1 MANYLTLSNRVLNA
15 LNEVEL
21 TSANFATSS
30 GIQTAVKE
38 FINRSINDI
47 YTAELEWPFLHTD
60 GTITTVAGTAEYAL
74 ETGFKSVDVD
84 TAYLIEADTDVKV
97 IPYIPYSQFTNQFR
111 ERDLDPTTTDNR
123 AKPDYFY
130 LTQDDKIGLTPIPDK
145 EYTFFYEYWATH
157 TDLSA
162 STDSPVLPARYQD
175 AVVSRSEYYVHQL
188 RADLQAA
195 TLKNSEYE
203 SKISRMRIDLINKP
217 DYMRSTAINSG
228 GRSNTRHPKYF

>member
-1 MANYLTLSNRVLNA
+1 MDYLALSNKVLHA

-21 TSANFATSS
+21 TSANFATSK

-74 ETGFKSVDVD
+74 VTGYKSVDVD
-84 TAYLIEADTDVKV
+84 SAYLIETSTDIKV
-97 IPYIPYSQFTNQFR
+97 IPYIPYIQFTNQFR
-111 ERDLDPTTTDNR
+111 ERDLDPTTTTNR

-145 EYTFFYEYWATH
+145 AYTFYYEYWATH
-157 TDLSA
+157 TDLNA
-162 STDSPVLPARYQD
+162 STDEPDIPARYQD
-175 AVVSRSEYYVHQL
+175 TIVARSEYYVHQL
-188 RADLQAA
+188 RSDLQAA
-195 TLKNSEYE
+195 GLKNQEYLD
-203 SKISRMRIDLINKP
+203 KITRMRIDLINKP
-217 DYMRSTAINSG
+217 DYMQSTSIDAG

>member
-1 MANYLTLSNRVLNA
+1 MDYLALSNKVLHS

-21 TSANFATSS
+21 TSANFANSK
-30 GIQTAVKE
+30 GIQTAIKE

-74 ETGFKSVDVD
+74 VTGYKSIDVD
-84 TAYLIEADTDVKV
+84 TAYLIETSEDIKV
-97 IPYIPYSQFTNQFR
+97 IPYVPYSQFTNQFR
-111 ERDLDPTTTDNR
+111 ERDLDPTTTTNR

-145 EYTFFYEYWATH
+145 EYTFYYEYWAPH

-162 STDSPVLPARYQD
+162 STDEPALPARYQD
-175 AVVSRSEYYVHQL
+175 AIVSRSEYYVHQL

-195 TLKNSEYE
+195 TLKNAEYE

-217 DYMRSTAINSG
+217 DYMRSTAIGAGS
-228 GRSNTRHPKYF
+228 RSNTRHPKYF

>member
-21 TSANFATSS
+21 TTANFANSK
-30 GIQTAVKE
+30 GIQTSVKE

-97 IPYIPYSQFTNQFR
+97 IPYIPYVQFTNQFR

-123 AKPDYFY
+123 AKPEYFY

-162 STDSPVLPARYQD
+162 STDEPVLPVRYQD

-217 DYMRSTAINSG
+217 DYMRSTAIGAGS
-228 GRSNTRHPKYF
+228 RSNTRHPKYF

>member
-1 MANYLTLSNRVLNA
+1 MNYLTLSNRVLHA

-21 TSANFATSS
+21 TSANFANSK

-60 GTITTVAGTAEYAL
+60 GTITTVAGTAEHSL
-74 ETGFKSVDVD
+74 PTGYKSVDVD
-84 TAYLIEADTDVKV
+84 TVYLIESSEDIKV
-97 IPYIPYSQFTNQFR
+97 IPYIPYDQFAVQFR

-123 AKPDYFY
+123 AKPEYFY

-145 EYTFFYEYWATH
+145 EYTVYYEYWATH

-162 STDSPVLPARYQD
+162 STDEPDIPARYQD
-175 AVVSRSEYYVHQL
+175 TIVIRSEYYVNQL
-188 RADLQAA
+188 RSNIDAA
-195 TLKNSEYE
+195 SMKHQEYE
-203 SKISRMRIDLINKP
+203 NKIERMRIDLINKP
-217 DYMRSTAINSG
+217 SYMRSTAIDAG

>member
-21 TSANFATSS
+21 TSANFANSK
-30 GIQTAVKE
+30 GIQTSVKE
-38 FINRSINDI
+38 FINRSVNDI

-60 GTITTVAGTAEYAL
+60 GTVTTVAGTAEYAL

-84 TAYLIEADTDVKV
+84 TAYLIEADTDIKV
-97 IPYIPYSQFTNQFR
+97 IPYIPYVQFNNQFR

-123 AKPDYFY
+123 AKPEYFY
-130 LTQDDKIGLTPIPDK
+130 LTQDDKIGLTPVPDK

-162 STDSPVLPARYQD
+162 ATDEPVLPARYQD
-175 AVVSRSEYYVHQL
+175 AVISRSEYYVHQL

-195 TLKNSEYE
+195 SLKNSEYE
-203 SKISRMRIDLINKP
+203 NKITRMRIDLINKP
-217 DYMRSTAINSG
+217 DYMRSTAIGAG

>member
-21 TSANFATSS
+21 TTANFANSK
-30 GIQTAVKE
+30 GIQTSVKE

-123 AKPDYFY
+123 AKPEYFY

-162 STDSPVLPARYQD
+162 STDEPVLPVRYQD
-175 AVVSRSEYYVHQL
+175 AVESRSEYYVHQL

-217 DYMRSTAINSG
+217 DYMRTTTIGSG

>member
-21 TSANFATSS
+21 TSANFANSK
-30 GIQTAVKE
+30 GIQTSVKE

-123 AKPDYFY
+123 AKPEYFY

-217 DYMRSTAINSG
+217 DYMRTTTVGSG

>member
-1 MANYLTLSNRVLNA
+1 MDYLALSNRVLHS

-21 TSANFATSS
+21 TANNFANSK

-74 ETGFKSVDVD
+74 VSGFKSVDVD
-84 TAYLIEADTDVKV
+84 TVYLIETSTDVKELPF
-97 IPYIPYSQFTNQFR
+97 IPYDQFTNQFR
-111 ERDLDPTTTDNR
+111 ERDLDHTTTDTR
-123 AKPDYFY
+123 AKPEYCY
-130 LTQDDKIGLTPIPDK
+130 LTQDDKIGFTPIPDK
-145 EYTFFYEYWATH
+145 AYTVYYEYWATH
-157 TDLSA
+157 TDLSS
-162 STDSPVLPARYQD
+162 STDTPVLPTRYHD
-175 AVVSRSEYYVHQL
+175 VIVARSEYYVHQL

-195 TLKNSEYE
+195 TLKHNEYE
-203 SKISRMRIDLINKP
+203 ARIGRMRVDLINKP
-217 DYMRSTAINSG
+217 DYMRSTSINSG

>member
-21 TSANFATSS
+21 TSANFANSK
-30 GIQTAVKE
+30 GIQTSVKE
-38 FINRSINDI
+38 FINRSVNDI

-84 TAYLIEADTDVKV
+84 TAYLIEADTDIKV
-97 IPYIPYSQFTNQFR
+97 IPYIPYVQFNNQFR

-123 AKPDYFY
+123 AKPEYFY
-130 LTQDDKIGLTPIPDK
+130 LTQDDKIGLTPVPDK

-162 STDSPVLPARYQD
+162 ATDEPVLPARYQD

-195 TLKNSEYE
+195 SLKNSEYE

-217 DYMRSTAINSG
+217 DYMRSTAIGSG

>member
-1 MANYLTLSNRVLNA
+1 MDYLALSNRVLHS

-21 TSANFATSS
+21 TANNFANSK

-74 ETGFKSVDVD
+74 VSGFKSVDVD
-84 TAYLIEADTDVKV
+84 TVYLIETSTDVKEL
-97 IPYIPYSQFTNQFR
+97 PYIPYDQFTNQFR

-123 AKPDYFY
+123 AKPEYCY
-130 LTQDDKIGLTPIPDK
+130 LTQDDKIGFTPIPDK
-145 EYTFFYEYWATH
+145 AYTVYYEYWATH
-157 TDLSA
+157 TDLSS
-162 STDSPVLPARYQD
+162 STDTPVLPTRYHD
-175 AVVSRSEYYVHQL
+175 VIVARSEYYVHQL

-195 TLKNSEYE
+195 TLKHNEYE
-203 SKISRMRIDLINKP
+203 ARIGRMRVDLINKP
-217 DYMRSTAINSG
+217 DYMRSTSINSG
-228 GRSNTRHPKYF
+228 GRSITRLAMLF

>member
-1 MANYLTLSNRVLNA
+1 MDYLALSNKVLHA

-21 TSANFATSS
+21 TSANFANSK

-74 ETGFKSVDVD
+74 ETGYKSVDVD
-84 TAYLIEADTDVKV
+84 TAYLIEASEDIKV
-97 IPYIPYSQFTNQFR
+97 IPYIPYTQFTNQFR

-123 AKPDYFY
+123 AKPEYFY

-145 EYTFFYEYWATH
+145 EYTFYYEYWATH

-162 STDSPVLPARYQD
+162 STDEPDVPARYQD
-175 AVVSRSEYYVHQL
+175 AIVSRSEYYVHQL

-195 TLKNSEYE
+195 SLKNQEY
-203 SKISRMRIDLINKP
+203 SNKINRMRIDLINKP
-217 DYMRSTAINSG
+217 DYMRSTAIGAG
-228 GRSNTRHPKYF
+228 GRSNARHPKYF

>member
-1 MANYLTLSNRVLNA
+1 MDYLALSNKVLHA

-21 TSANFATSS
+21 TSANFANSK

-74 ETGFKSVDVD
+74 VSGYKSVDVD
-84 TAYLIEADTDVKV
+84 TAYLIEASTDIKV
-97 IPYIPYSQFTNQFR
+97 IPYIPYAQFTNQFR

-130 LTQDDKIGLTPIPDK
+130 LTQDDKIGLTPIPDD
-145 EYTFFYEYWATH
+145 EYTFYYEYWATH
-157 TDLSA
+157 ADLSA
-162 STDSPVLPARYQD
+162 STDEPAIPARYQD
-175 AVVSRSEYYVHQL
+175 TIVIRSEYYVNQL
-188 RADLQAA
+188 RSNIDAA
-195 TLKNSEYE
+195 SMKHQEYE
-203 SKISRMRIDLINKP
+203 KKIERMRIDLINKP
-217 DYMRSTAINSG
+217 DYMRSTAITSG
-228 GRSNTRHPKYF
+228 SRSNTRHPKYF

>member
-21 TSANFATSS
+21 TTANFANSK
-30 GIQTAVKE
+30 GIQTSVKE

-97 IPYIPYSQFTNQFR
+97 IPYIPYVQFTNQFR

-123 AKPDYFY
+123 AKPEYFY

-162 STDSPVLPARYQD
+162 STDEPVLPVRYQD

-217 DYMRSTAINSG
+217 DYMRTTTINSG

>member
-21 TSANFATSS
+21 TTANFANSK
-30 GIQTAVKE
+30 GIQTSVKE

-97 IPYIPYSQFTNQFR
+97 IPYIPYVQFTNQFR
-111 ERDLDPTTTDNR
+111 ERDLDPTTTTNR
-123 AKPDYFY
+123 DKPEYFY

-162 STDSPVLPARYQD
+162 STDEPALPARYQD

-188 RADLQAA
+188 RSNIEAA
-195 TLKNSEYE
+195 SMKHQEYE
-203 SKISRMRIDLINKP
+203 KKIERMRIDLINKP
-217 DYMRSTAINSG
+217 AYMRSTAITSG
-228 GRSNTRHPKYF
+228 IRSNTRHPKYF